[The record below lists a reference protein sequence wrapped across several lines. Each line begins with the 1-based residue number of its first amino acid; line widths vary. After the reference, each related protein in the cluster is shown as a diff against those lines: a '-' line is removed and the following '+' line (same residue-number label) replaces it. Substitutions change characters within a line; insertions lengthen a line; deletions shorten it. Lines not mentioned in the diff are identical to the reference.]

1 MQELILGPVAIWFG
15 VPALVGTVF
24 FTLRMALML
33 VGGADADTG
42 FDVDVDFDVDVGD
55 VDAISETGGDPGDS
69 TQAFKALSVQAIAA
83 FVMGFGWA
91 GLGALSGLGWP
102 LSVSIAIAVVG
113 GSWMVWFLGKLL
125 SFVYGFQSSGT
136 VPMYQALESEG
147 TVYAR
152 IPAGSE
158 GMGRVR
164 VVIGD
169 RERYYKAV
177 TDGDALP
184 RDAKIRVVEIND
196 ENNSVKVVEA

>member
-1 MQELILGPVAIWFG
+1 MDLGHEADPLTAAYAWHVPFAPDMELLA
-15 VPALVGTVF
+15 
-24 FTLRMALML
+24 RMLPRIE
-33 VGGADADTG
+33 GEH
-42 FDVDVDFDVDVGD
+42 DF
-55 VDAISETGGDPGDS
+55 A
-69 TQAFKALSVQAIAA
+69 
-83 FVMGFGWA
+83 
-91 GLGALSGLGWP
+91 
-102 LSVSIAIAVVG
+102 
-113 GSWMVWFLGKLL
+113 
-125 SFVYGFQSSGT
+125 GFQSSGT
-136 VPMYQALESEG
+136 VAMYQALESEG